1 MKKARDAQDQD
12 QDQGQGR
19 GTGRAPQNTR
29 GRRASPEYG
38 EGEGEGREEEEDDEE
53 DYGPDL
59 PQHYKPP
66 VNRSGPSIPTTQDL
80 ELRKGIIPFHPP

>member
-1 MKKARDAQDQD
+1 MKKARDAQDQDQD

-19 GTGRAPQNTR
+19 GTGRALQNAR

-38 EGEGEGREEEEDDEE
+38 EGEGEEEEEDDEE

-80 ELRKGIIPFHPP
+80 ELRKGIIPSHPP